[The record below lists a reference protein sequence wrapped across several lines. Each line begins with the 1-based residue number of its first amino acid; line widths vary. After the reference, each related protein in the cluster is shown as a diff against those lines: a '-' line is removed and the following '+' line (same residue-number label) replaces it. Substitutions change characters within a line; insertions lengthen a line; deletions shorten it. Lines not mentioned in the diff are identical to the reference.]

1 MHDTI
6 FSDKHDQ
13 IMNAS
18 YPVQILALGK
28 NRNGKTGFGAK
39 IKKLTTRSSLARDA
53 EAGTGSKAA
62 QAQFLKRRRA

>member
-28 NRNGKTGFGAK
+28 NQNGKTGFGA
-39 IKKLTTRSSLARDA
+39 KKLTTRSSLARDA
-53 EAGTGSKAA
+53 EADTGSKAA